1 MKIWYLIAA
10 LVTLFA
16 MMFARTVRE
25 RCECYYDVAYKKL
38 RFKDKSVAEQCAM
51 FLAFS
56 ILVCMAAF
64 RDNIGADYS
73 EYAKI
78 FQDFVNNG
86 FNSRLE
92 IGFCV
97 LSWLVSL
104 VSDSNQVFFAVCG
117 LVIYLPIFLFCSRN
131 SKCPELSIFLFIAF
145 GLLSS
150 SFNGIR
156 QWMAASIIFLGFKH
170 VVDKQF
176 LKYLIVVLIAFCF
189 HQTAIIMIPFYF
201 IVRMKGNDK
210 FRFFIIFATI
220 ITAIFFRQI
229 VGIIYKIVYSILG
242 DHKYTGYLNPDTIIN
257 ENGKWLSFPL
267 FCLITYGMYLYLKYR
282 GIKMDRAMEVGIN
295 FIVLGF
301 ACSGLG
307 QLNWIFTRLQFFFVL
322 PLLVVIPNLL
332 TKFRNKDIMYLLVV
346 LAGSAYILL
355 TAAEFRFL

>member
-1 MKIWYLIAA
+1 MNYWYLIAA

-25 RCECYYDVAYKKL
+25 RCECYYDVAYKKI

-56 ILVCMAAF
+56 ILICMAAF
-64 RDNIGADYS
+64 RDNIGTDYP
-73 EYAKI
+73 EYVNI

-86 FNSRLE
+86 FNARLE
-92 IGFCV
+92 IGFSI
-97 LSWLVSL
+97 LSWLLSL
-104 VSDSNQVFFAVCG
+104 VTDNNQVYFAVCG
-117 LVIYLPIFLFCSRN
+117 LLIYLPIFLSCNRD
-131 SKCPELSIFLFIAF
+131 SKYPELSIFLFIAF
-145 GLLSS
+145 GMLAN
-150 SFNGIR
+150 SFNIMR
-156 QWMAASIIFLGFKH
+156 QWMAASILFAGRKYVI
-170 VVDKQF
+170 DKQF
-176 LKYLIVVLIAFCF
+176 LKYLIVVLIASCF

-210 FRFFIIFATI
+210 FRFFIIFLTI
-220 ITAIFFRQI
+220 IVAIFFRQI
-229 VGIIYKIVYSILG
+229 AGVLYKIAYSILG

-282 GIKMDRAMEVGIN
+282 GVTMDRAMEVGIN

-355 TAAEFRFL
+355 TAAEFKFL